1 MKHKVGDVVQIK
13 SLDWYNEN
21 KDEDGWVGEGHMSS
35 FGCDMSEYCGM
46 KAKISKISYNQYR
59 IDIDDGHWEW
69 CDYMLEEDA
78 PEDMVNHPSHYTWL
92 KEKCGIEVIDIT
104 RHLDFVSGNIVKYA
118 LRASKN
124 KEKGYSDKEK
134 ELEDW
139 KKCKWY
145 IEDKIKSLE
154 EEIKNTH

>member
-13 SLDWYNEN
+13 SLDWYNKN
-21 KDEDGWVGEGHMSS
+21 KLWSGIRKSDGPS
-35 FGCDMSEYCGM
+35 FVYDMSVYCGI
-46 KAKISKISYNQYR
+46 KAKITAVVDGYYF
-59 IDIDDGHWEW
+59 IDIDNGEW
-69 CDYMLEEDA
+69 CWRDGYFEEDMQ
-78 PEDMVNHPSHYTWL
+78 EDMVNHPSHYTWL
-92 KEKCGIEVIDIT
+92 KDKCGIEVIDIT

-118 LRASKN
+118 LRASKK
-124 KEKGYSDKEK
+124 KEKGYTDKEK